1 VARRTN
7 LYQAPR
13 SPLIQGRTRWERP
26 LWQAWLGGAVVALA
40 VGSAFLVAASA
51 SLRGGGAAAGVFPAA
66 AVSGIV
72 GVLVGAGLGSLE
84 GRLLGWRWRW
94 VAAALLGLAGLALA
108 LVLMQ
113 LLHLPVFYGIGTG

>member
-1 VARRTN
+1 MARRTN

-26 LWQAWLGGAVVALA
+26 LWQAWLGGAVVAL
-40 VGSAFLVAASA
+40 VVSSALLVAASEN
-51 SLRGGGAAAGVFPAA
+51 LRGGGTAGVFPDA

-72 GVLVGAGLGSLE
+72 GVFVGAGLGSLE